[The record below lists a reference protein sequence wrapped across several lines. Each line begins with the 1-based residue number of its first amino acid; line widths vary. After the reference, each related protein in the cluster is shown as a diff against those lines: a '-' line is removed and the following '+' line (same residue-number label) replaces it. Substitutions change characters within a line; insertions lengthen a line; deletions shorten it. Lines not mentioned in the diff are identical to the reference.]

1 MQLHVVYGGTFDP
14 VHRGHVAV
22 AECVAEALGCRVDL
36 LPAADPPHRA
46 APGASAVHRAA
57 MLHLAVAGRPQLHV
71 DEREL
76 RRPGAS
82 YTVDTMAE
90 LRGELG
96 PQPCLTWV
104 LGADAL
110 RQLASW
116 KQWQRLL
123 ELGNLL
129 AVERPGHPLDADS
142 LADCAPVVAAELLP
156 RQHEVADL
164 ARSATGG
171 FAVLRPARSLPESA
185 SEVRRRLVEG
195 GDWRAL
201 LAPAV
206 ADYIA
211 GNGLYGVE
219 RV

>member
-1 MQLHVVYGGTFDP
+1 MPLQVVYGGTFDP

-22 AECVAEALGCRVDL
+22 AECVADALGCRVGL

-46 APGASAVHRAA
+46 TPGASAAQRAA
-57 MLHLAVAGRPQLHV
+57 MLHLAIAGLPQLQV

-76 RRPGAS
+76 RRAGAS
-82 YTVDTMAE
+82 YTVDTLSE
-90 LRGELG
+90 LRSEIG
-96 PQPCLTWV
+96 PRPSLIWV

-110 RQLASW
+110 QGLASW

-123 ELGNLL
+123 ELGHLL
-129 AVERPGHPLDADS
+129 AVERQGHPLDAEG
-142 LADCAPVVAAELLP
+142 LAERAPAVAAELLP
-156 RQHEVADL
+156 RQRAVADL
-164 ARSATGG
+164 PHAAAGC
-171 FAVLRPARSLPESA
+171 FAVLRPARPLPESA
-185 SEVRRRLVEG
+185 SEVRRRLAEG

-206 ADYIA
+206 ADYIDR
-211 GNGLYGVE
+211 NGLYGVE